1 MNIIDIIILA
11 ILALSLVSGM
21 YKGFITSTLALV
33 GFVGAWIGS
42 LATYQHLVTAIRANE
57 SLMTFFSG
65 RSGAVDLFKTNA
77 LANMSVAVAQGVD
90 IDQAVNEIGI
100 PIVGR
105 LFRDNVVNKVFA
117 NQGLDTLSEYLSET
131 LLTTALNIICFIL
144 VFFVLYVAVLLL
156 CNLLNNVF
164 RFPALRHM
172 DWLLGGV
179 FGLVRGVIIVM
190 LICSVIPTIS
200 SALTSMNV
208 NVMSDLIQESRLGS
222 IFFENN
228 LVQAALQAIAQ

>member
-65 RSGAVDLFKTNA
+65 LSGAVDLFKTNA

-117 NQGLDTLSEYLSET
+117 NQGPTMKRYWARSHGRADQILKRSSHITVVLD
-131 LLTTALNIICFIL
+131 
-144 VFFVLYVAVLLL
+144 
-156 CNLLNNVF
+156 
-164 RFPALRHM
+164 
-172 DWLLGGV
+172 
-179 FGLVRGVIIVM
+179 
-190 LICSVIPTIS
+190 
-200 SALTSMNV
+200 
-208 NVMSDLIQESRLGS
+208 
-222 IFFENN
+222 
-228 LVQAALQAIAQ
+228 QAK